1 MGSLVS
7 ASFPLTLLYRTIS
20 ARFGSVQLGPSRLR
34 VIEVHPVS
42 EGSPRKRRR
51 KEAESSTVLS
61 HPQSMLEDKSLDVLL
76 LLTNWIAQN
85 SALS

>member
-1 MGSLVS
+1 M
-7 ASFPLTLLYRTIS
+7 
-20 ARFGSVQLGPSRLR
+20 
-34 VIEVHPVS
+34 IEVHPVS
-42 EGSPRKRRR
+42 EGNPRKRRR
-51 KEAESSTVLS
+51 KEAESFTVLS

>member
-1 MGSLVS
+1 M
-7 ASFPLTLLYRTIS
+7 
-20 ARFGSVQLGPSRLR
+20 
-34 VIEVHPVS
+34 IEVHPVS

-51 KEAESSTVLS
+51 KEAESFTVLS